1 MSTNLRAFTSHDKGD
16 TVLKFVFEPDTYI
29 VDLIKKFGDPEIEVG
44 GTWLAS
50 ATLGA
55 PTIVGGAITVVPVT
69 DQGATN
75 AYSAQRPIVV
85 EAVDPANTG
94 HGAQF
99 TAVMNGS
106 GKITSITVNA
116 GGSNYSA
123 GTVVRITSGGHET
136 HFPSQKVK
144 LLAGFPFTRRI
155 NTISPGDLSLE
166 QLVLDYRGFIS
177 SNVQTA
183 LTALRAL
190 DTNTTD
196 LTSEI
201 VYQP

>member
-1 MSTNLRAFTSHDKGD
+1 MSTNLRVFTSHDKGD
-16 TVLKFVFEPDTYI
+16 TLLRFVFEPDTHTLE
-29 VDLIKKFGDPEIEVG
+29 LIKKFGDPEIEVG
-44 GTWLAS
+44 GTWLQS

-55 PTIVGGAITVVPVT
+55 PTIVGGVITVVPVT
-69 DQGATN
+69 SQGDIN
-75 AYSAQRPIVV
+75 AYSPQRPIIV
-85 EAVDPANTG
+85 EAVDPAGTG
-94 HGAQF
+94 SGATF
-99 TAVMNGS
+99 AAVMSGS
-106 GKITSITVNA
+106 GRITSITVST
-116 GGSNYSA
+116 GGTNYSA
-123 GTVVRITSGGHET
+123 NTVVRIASGGHET
-136 HFPSQKVK
+136 HYPNQKVK

-166 QLVLDYRGFIS
+166 QLVSDYRGFLS
-177 SNVQTA
+177 ENVQTA